1 MLSGLNKYELPFLKL
16 NTKLLLGGTVTDD
29 ITQCSVLVTDKIRC
43 TMKILSAIARGC
55 PIVNA
60 NWLKH
65 SYTVKMFQGFF
76 FVFFKSTMYNIILLI
91 IFVDVDDF
99 IIADKDAERKY
110 KFQLKEVLAKAKT
123 KRLLDGYNV
132 LVTPSV
138 KPGPQEMKGNVLLVE
153 MLLITLYQ

>member
-1 MLSGLNKYELPFLKL
+1 MLSGLNKYELYYLML
-16 NTKLLLGGTVTDD
+16 NTMLLSGGTVTDE

-76 FVFFKSTMYNIILLI
+76 LSCLLLSTVYNIIILN
-91 IFVDVDDF
+91 IFC
-99 IIADKDAERKY
+99 R
-110 KFQLKEVLAKAKT
+110 
-123 KRLLDGYNV
+123 R
-132 LVTPSV
+132 
-138 KPGPQEMKGNVLLVE
+138 
-153 MLLITLYQ
+153 

>member
-1 MLSGLNKYELPFLKL
+1 MLSGLNKYELSFLKL
-16 NTKLLLGGTVTDD
+16 NTILLLGGTVTDD
-29 ITQCSVLVTDKIRC
+29 ITQCTVLVTDKIRC
-43 TMKILSAIARGC
+43 TMKILSAIAKGC

-76 FVFFKSTMYNIILLI
+76 LTCSLLSTAHYILILN

-110 KFQLKEVLAKAKT
+110 KFQLKESLAKAKT

-138 KPGPQEMKGNVLLVE
+138 KPGPLEMKGSILLVDVA
-153 MLLITLYQ
+153 YN